1 MEKQFKQFT
10 AEKQG
15 DFWCIASDE
24 TVDRSGDVVK
34 ADGWELDNFKK
45 NPVLLWA
52 HDYWTPPVGKAND
65 IQVSGGKLIFKPEF
79 APTQLGQE
87 IKQLYE
93 GGYLKTFSVGF
104 IPKEFQINP
113 DTNGYIYTKSELLEI
128 SCVPVPANPNAL
140 ALLSAKGLLKG
151 GENVVIKGAIPYK
164 QTPKAPEDEAWDAG
178 EEVKK
183 ATVDDLKIMCAWYDD
198 QNPDVKQS
206 YKLPHHK
213 ADGDHAVVWNGVRA
227 AMAALL
233 GARGG
238 VDIPDAD
245 KEAVYNHL
253 AKHYKE
259 FDKEPPEFHKE
270 VDLNMTINKEGR
282 TLSSANVEKLSKI
295 ASKIDEA
302 VDELMTFIQETT
314 GVKPDDPDEEEG
326 GKSMDE
332 KEIREKLEQEYKQ
345 KLESEIAKMKE
356 EFKTALKD
364 AVKEYKEIFTKTL
377 KGDEK

>member
-15 DFWCIASDE
+15 DFWAIASDE
-24 TVDRSGDVVK
+24 TPDRTGDIVK
-34 ADGWELDNFKK
+34 ANGWDLENYKK

-52 HDYWTPPVGKAND
+52 HDYSMPPVGKALD
-65 IQVSGGKLIFKPEF
+65 IQVSGSKLIFRPEF
-79 APTQLGQE
+79 APTQMGQE

-93 GGYLKTFSVGF
+93 QGYLKTFSVGF
-104 IPKEFQINP
+104 IPKEYTINP
-113 DTNGYIYTKSELLEI
+113 DTNGYIYTKSELLEV

-140 ALLSAKGLLKG
+140 SLLSAKGLLKG

-164 QTPKAPEDEAWDAG
+164 QTPKAPEDEAWDG
-178 EEVKK
+178 NEEVKK
-183 ATVDDLKIMCAWYDD
+183 ATVDDLKIMCAWYDEK
-198 QNPDVKQS
+198 NPDVKQS

-213 ADGDHAVVWNGVRA
+213 ADGGHTVVWNGVRA
-227 AMAALL
+227 SMAALL

-270 VDLNMTINKEGR
+270 VDQHMTISKEGR

-295 ASKIDEA
+295 ASKINEA
-302 VDELMTFIQETT
+302 VNELMTFMQETT
-314 GVKPDDPDEEEG
+314 GVKSDDPDEEG

-332 KEIREKLEQEYKQ
+332 KEVREKLEQEYKQ
-345 KLESEIAKMKE
+345 KLEGDVTRLKE
-356 EFKTALKD
+356 EFKTALDEAIK
-364 AVKEYKEIFTKTL
+364 AYKEKFVKSL
-377 KGDEK
+377 KGDEE